1 MEILSIL
8 MGIYDECIDSFY
20 LESIHVTVPCFLHTR
35 CKLFCNFSND
45 ECILYEV
52 DSLDKIS
59 ENYLSASS
67 SRRFLSSLRSLLFYK
82 E

>member
-1 MEILSIL
+1 MQLCNVFYIPDVNHLAIL
-8 MGIYDECIDSFY
+8 F
-20 LESIHVTVPCFLHTR
+20 
-35 CKLFCNFSND
+35 ND
-45 ECILYEV
+45 EYILYEV
-52 DSLDKIS
+52 DFLDKIS